1 MPRITC
7 LRLLLLLPFLLV
19 GSCGTAPKRISGTDL
34 PTIPRVTL
42 SSSEVTASKS
52 SIATD
57 GMFVFTGPV
66 YDALERLRWI
76 SRAYVEGGWTPER
89 PEGTPSKAT
98 QVFSK
103 AARKLDLKRS
113 VTITAVASRTTGTVE
128 VELHSEPLASE

>member
-1 MPRITC
+1 MRHITC
-7 LRLLLLLPFLLV
+7 VRLILLFSCLHV
-19 GSCGTAPKRISGTDL
+19 VSCGTAPERILGTDL

-42 SSSEVTASKS
+42 TSSQVTASKL

-76 SRAYVEGGWTPER
+76 SRAYVEAGWTPER
-89 PEGTPSKAT
+89 SEGTPSKAT

-103 AARKLDLKRS
+103 PAGKLDLKRS
-113 VTITAVASRTTGTVE
+113 VTITAIASQTTGSVE
-128 VELHSEPLASE
+128 VKLHSEPLASE